1 MKIFR
6 FRQNNSGGRFVIN
19 DEVSVV
25 VYIYAN
31 NANEANAKAELVGIY
46 FDGCEKGIDCP
57 CCGDRWSRSEDKRN
71 EVKKLPDEEFDFTW
85 CNYVI
90 VYKEDMKPIKI
101 EGKKK

>member
-6 FRQNNSGGRFVIN
+6 FRQNNSGGRFIIN

-31 NANEANAKAELVGIY
+31 NAAEANAKAELVGIY
-46 FDGCEKGIDCP
+46 FDGCEKGIDCL
-57 CCGDRWSRSEDKRN
+57 CCGDRWSRAEDKWD
-71 EVKKLPDEEFDFTW
+71 EVEKVPDDEWDSYW
-85 CNYVI
+85 NNYVI

-101 EGKKK
+101 EGEKK